1 MKTYTTP
8 AATAAGVFSVLTAAP
23 HVLIAGTTGAGKSVL
38 LRGVVCDLLTQSPAA
53 AALVLIDPKRVELYD
68 ITPAPHVLYYADT
81 PETYRGALAAA
92 VELMAR
98 RFSEMR
104 ARGLREYDGRG
115 VWIVI
120 DEFADMIQDA
130 PDTARQLVKIAQIGR
145 AARVHLVACTQR
157 PTRDIIT
164 GALKVNFDYRVAL
177 RVPSAQ
183 DSRNIIDTGGAEL
196 LPRYGRAL
204 LRAPEYTR
212 PVIIDIPNTTPDDL
226 RARVEYW
233 KRQA

>member
-8 AATAAGVFSVLTAAP
+8 AARAAGVFSELADAP
-23 HVLIAGTTGAGKSVL
+23 HVLIAGTTGSGKSVL
-38 LRGVVCDLLTQSPAA
+38 LRGILADILTRSPAR
-53 AALVLIDPKRVELYD
+53 AALVLIDPKKVELYD
-68 ITPAPHVLYYADT
+68 ITPAPHVLYYADAPT
-81 PETYRGALAAA
+81 EYRAALAGAC
-92 VELMAR
+92 EIMAR
-98 RFSEMR
+98 RFDEMR
-104 ARGLREYDGRG
+104 ARGLKSYDGRA

-145 AARVHLVACTQR
+145 AARVHLIACTQR

-177 RVPSAQ
+177 RVPTAQ

-196 LPRYGRAL
+196 LPRYGRAI
-204 LRAPEYTR
+204 LRSPEYLH
-212 PVIIDIPNTTPDDL
+212 PVEIDIPYTPPDVI
-226 RARVEYW
+226 RARVEW
-233 KRQA
+233 WTRQK